1 MAPVTTLTF
10 APEPPD
16 GDLAADL
23 LGRYF
28 RELDSRFPDGFDAAR
43 TVAAPSA
50 ELVPPY
56 GTFLVARLD
65 GRAVGCGAVRL
76 LDDVTAEIKRMWI
89 DPDARGHGV
98 GRGTLAALEDAAR
111 TLGAKVARLDT
122 SAHLAEAI
130 GLYRSAGYVEIPAYN
145 DNEYAAHWMEKP
157 LG

>member
-10 APEPPD
+10 ASEPAY

-43 TVAAPSA
+43 T
-50 ELVPPY
+50 
-56 GTFLVARLD
+56 
-65 GRAVGCGAVRL
+65 
-76 LDDVTAEIKRMWI
+76 
-89 DPDARGHGV
+89 
-98 GRGTLAALEDAAR
+98 
-111 TLGAKVARLDT
+111 LGAKTARLDT

-145 DNEYAAHWMEKP
+145 DNEYAAHWLEKP